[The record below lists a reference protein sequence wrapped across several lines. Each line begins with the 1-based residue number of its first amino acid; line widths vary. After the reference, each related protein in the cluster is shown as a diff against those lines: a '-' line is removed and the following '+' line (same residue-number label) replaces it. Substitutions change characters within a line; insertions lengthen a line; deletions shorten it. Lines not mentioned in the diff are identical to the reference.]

1 MIKPLTHP
9 PETPLFSVF
18 QDDFRSCLHLLPPKK
33 DSISFFLL
41 SISFLHLSIQLFFL
55 LYLGD
60 RCTYRLVSCYHGYH
74 CIYICIYMN
83 IAQRR
88 RGGKKEVFE
97 HYKKKNV
104 KVVDGHRT
112 FNNLGFFLL
121 ISSFSSCCLLPFLQ
135 VFLLRAVSC
144 FRGREGILPE
154 KRYLFMLRP
163 LKYSPLNEKS
173 FFVVSN

>member
-9 PETPLFSVF
+9 PKLHLFPVF

-33 DSISFFLL
+33 DSISFFLC
-41 SISFLHLSIQLFFL
+41 
-55 LYLGD
+55 LYLSYIS
-60 RCTYRLVSCYHGYH
+60 RSNYSFFCILVIGAH
-74 CIYICIYMN
+74 IVWFRVTMATTVYICIYMN
-83 IAQRR
+83 LAQRR
-88 RGGKKEVFE
+88 RG
-97 HYKKKNV
+97 KKKSLNITRR
-104 KVVDGHRT
+104 KTSKLSMATALLITWD
-112 FNNLGFFLL
+112 FSYLFLL
-121 ISSFSSCCLLPFLQ
+121 LFLLLLPFLQ